1 MNAWFRPTCIVLKTK
16 AVHCHDALLHEEAR
30 LHAGWQVL
38 HASFAL
44 AARLASCRSRCAH
57 DPLLTIHLLLIHVPL
72 IGSGSNAP
80 PALALRRA
88 GAGPGVAGA
97 S

>member
-1 MNAWFRPTCIVLKTK
+1 M
-16 AVHCHDALLHEEAR
+16 
-30 LHAGWQVL
+30 QVSL
-38 HASFAL
+38 WLRGLPVA
-44 AARLASCRSRCAH
+44 AH
-57 DPLLTIHLLLIHVPL
+57 DPLLTINLLLIHVPL

>member
-1 MNAWFRPTCIVLKTK
+1 MRR
-16 AVHCHDALLHEEAR
+16 HDYT
-30 LHAGWQVL
+30 QVGRYYMQVSL
-38 HASFAL
+38 WLRGLPVA
-44 AARLASCRSRCAH
+44 AH
-57 DPLLTIHLLLIHVPL
+57 DPLLTINLLLIHVPL